1 MMFFQTIDSPTGPLT
16 ITASEKAITEIR
28 FEADSG
34 SNPNVITQMAAVQ
47 LSEYFQGN
55 RVTFELPLEVSGTKF
70 QESVWGELLKISS
83 GETVSYAYVAQK
95 IGKPKAARAV
105 GGAVG
110 ANPIPIVI
118 PCHRVMASNGAI
130 TGYSGGNGIQTKQKL
145 LDHEAR
151 G

>member
-16 ITASEKAITEIR
+16 ITASDKAITGIQ

-70 QESVWGELLKISS
+70 QESVWGELLKIPS

-110 ANPIPIVI
+110 ANPIPIII

-130 TGYSGGNGIQTKQKL
+130 TGYSGGNGIKTKQKL

>member
-1 MMFFQTIDSPTGPLT
+1 MNIP
-16 ITASEKAITEIR
+16 
-28 FEADSG
+28 
-34 SNPNVITQMAAVQ
+34 
-47 LSEYFQGN
+47 
-55 RVTFELPLEVSGTKF
+55 
-70 QESVWGELLKISS
+70 S

-130 TGYSGGNGIQTKQKL
+130 TGYSGGNGIKTKQKL

>member
-1 MMFFQTIDSPTGPLT
+1 MFFQTIDSPTGPLT

-70 QESVWGELLKISS
+70 QESVWGELLKIPS

>member
-16 ITASEKAITEIR
+16 ITASDKAITGIR

-55 RVTFELPLEVSGTKF
+55 RVTFELPLEVSGTEF
-70 QESVWGELLKISS
+70 QESVWGELLKIPS

-110 ANPIPIVI
+110 ANPIPIII

>member
-16 ITASEKAITEIR
+16 ITASEEAITGIG
-28 FEADSG
+28 FGADSD
-34 SNPNVITQMAAVQ
+34 SNPNEITQMAAVQ

-70 QESVWGELLKISS
+70 QESVWGELLKIPS

-110 ANPIPIVI
+110 ANPIPIII

-130 TGYSGGNGIQTKQKL
+130 TGYSGGNGIETKQKL

>member
-130 TGYSGGNGIQTKQKL
+130 TGYSGGNGVQTKQKL

>member
-1 MMFFQTIDSPTGPLT
+1 MMFLQTIDSPTGPLT
-16 ITASEKAITEIR
+16 ITASEEAITGIR
-28 FEADSG
+28 FGADSD
-34 SNPNVITQMAAVQ
+34 SNPNEITQMAAVQ

-55 RVTFELPLEVSGTKF
+55 RVTFELPLEVSGTEF
-70 QESVWGELLKISS
+70 QESVWGELLKIPS

-110 ANPIPIVI
+110 ANPIPIII

-130 TGYSGGNGIQTKQKL
+130 TGYSGGNGIKTKQKL

>member
-70 QESVWGELLKISS
+70 QESVWGELLKIPS